1 MRAGLH
7 RESERVRKGKSGQNR
22 KRMCERRKL
31 AREKIHT
38 LKIIR
43 TGRSVRVVCAAR
55 EIYREKRA
63 PKGKSHTLAVFRSP
77 SDENKS

>member
-1 MRAGLH
+1 MVKKKKR
-7 RESERVRKGKSGQNR
+7 ERV
-22 KRMCERRKL
+22 CERRKL

-43 TGRSVRVVCAAR
+43 TGASVRAVCVAR
-55 EIYREKRA
+55 EIYRDREREKREREKRA
-63 PKGKSHTLAVFRSP
+63 QKGKSHILAVFRSP